1 MAWPPAG
8 GGLFEH
14 HAFVQTGGDGVQRW
28 DIALSPFQSRSLP
41 PFHLYHVWNAD
52 RLQLRGPNCP
62 PPPPPPQKLRLLR
75 EGAVVV
81 AGRARRAGCALPARA
96 AALDLDFPPAA
107 RPAGWLVDRPR
118 TGRHGPA
125 RGRTAIAPLCGARTT
140 TGAILSRGSR
150 MEHSMLRGN
159 SEITSRNLEPVGNM
173 TVHSLPSPSRSFCK
187 PAASRPGWPS
197 FRHPFAGRHSHRN
210 RRRNPLRSPAGGGGG
225 CRDPPAAG
233 GAVGHGCAAGAG
245 TAARFRTCRDGL
257 ALARAGR
264 GQWLRRPD
272 DGRAAAAGG
281 RGPGRGRLAGLGC
294 GWGPAG
300 LPLRPDRSRRER
312 ATQDTLRLPFRCV
325 SMQAGSRLA
334 AVRPTQRLVR
344 PQGVLAVLAVLL
356 AERPRLVFT
365 GRSAGDASMAAL
377 AALSLLRPF
386 EWQLINVPML
396 PRGMAGIC
404 MAPIPYVVRHHMRSL
419 SFAVLFCGVCFRPP
433 IELRAGGCSSVD
445 VHRRLGADPTRR
457 SKSAGTTSSPPLT
470 RSGRLA
476 PPV

>member
-1 MAWPPAG
+1 
-8 GGLFEH
+8 
-14 HAFVQTGGDGVQRW
+14 
-28 DIALSPFQSRSLP
+28 
-41 PFHLYHVWNAD
+41 
-52 RLQLRGPNCP
+52 
-62 PPPPPPQKLRLLR
+62 
-75 EGAVVV
+75 
-81 AGRARRAGCALPARA
+81 
-96 AALDLDFPPAA
+96 
-107 RPAGWLVDRPR
+107 
-118 TGRHGPA
+118 
-125 RGRTAIAPLCGARTT
+125 
-140 TGAILSRGSR
+140 
-150 MEHSMLRGN
+150 MLRGN

-433 IELRAGGCSSVD
+433 IELRAGGCSSQVGCGPHTAIEICRHHQQSTTD
-445 VHRRLGADPTRR
+445 QERQTGAAGMTKKPTHAFRRASLQPALRALEGVVGVWFGRSPVRGRPRRRASHADRRVAASRAAGWPGHRPGPWPGQGVLQTAAGRPAVSARSRHTPHSQPPTVCAR
-457 SKSAGTTSSPPLT
+457 SHPLPERPLPAEVQT
-470 RSGRLA
+470 VQQRQ
-476 PPV
+476 